1 MSQSPDIVLG
11 LGSNVGDREGYLSR
25 AVAGLAA
32 RGFAAARKSALY
44 LTEPVDAPPQEWF
57 VNAAVRGTTSVTP
70 EELLR
75 LCVAV
80 EQELGRVRETH
91 HGPRTVDI
99 DLLLY
104 GDAVRRSPEL
114 TLPHPRLHERR
125 FVLVPVAEIAP
136 ELRHPLLGRTMAELL
151 HDCTDS
157 SRVDRH
163 RAPEAWA

>member
-1 MSQSPDIVLG
+1 VSQSPDIVLG
-11 LGSNVGDREGYLSR
+11 LGSNAGDREGYLSR

-32 RGFAAARKSALY
+32 RGFAAARKSSLY
-44 LTEPVDAPPQEWF
+44 LTEPVDAPPQDWF
-57 VNAAVRGTTSVTP
+57 VNAAVRGTTRVSP

-75 LCVAV
+75 VCLAV
-80 EQELGRVRETH
+80 EQDLGRVREAH

-104 GDAVRRSPEL
+104 GDTVQRSADL
-114 TLPHPRLHERR
+114 TLPHPRLQERR

-136 ELRHPLLGRTMAELL
+136 ELRHPVLGRTMAELL
-151 HDCTDS
+151 HDCADP